1 MRVRLTNEV
10 REYLTNV
17 SKDFPLEQVWEL
29 FNMQYPY
36 MTKHKDINYLENLLN
51 ENEIEYFREGDLG
64 IFTLREAVA
73 IYNLTKICK
82 SIEEIYS
89 SYNQQFPNKCDFE
102 KFNNE
107 SNKLKSIKEFKEK
120 YNIDY
125 KFNMFEI
132 SFVSDSI
139 KNKDTVEETYNKF
152 IDRFQSSISYDN
164 FISHYQ
170 TIKNHRE
177 ESVGK
182 KPFEF
187 TDSDIELL
195 KKLANGNRSKSQLY
209 QEFSNI
215 SKTKI
220 GINTF
225 NKRITE
231 LNLDIKDGRKGAK
244 AIEFTDSDIDLIV
257 SLANGTI
264 SIASALEKYNKSA
277 SIQVSYPTFLR
288 KVKSLGLQA
297 KFASNVHKSTSRKGD
312 TKKKQPKQ
320 SMGRTIYTD
329 EFIKDLTELYTVHP
343 LSKCVDIMDTWGK
356 YDDILQ
362 GDNVLT
368 KLNKLISRKG
378 IKKDAKINME
388 KRQVAD
394 ETGIVG
400 IIQEL
405 SKDYTCGE
413 VYDILVKDYGYKE
426 TGHKPFATK
435 WNRITQFKV
444 YDEVTDSDMIV
455 IEEIVNSGYVGRAA
469 AAEVHVRFPH
479 RYTNAV
485 IYRAISKAKSK
496 SKSVHIHEITSPD
509 KIIKINEQ
517 GLTVEEPE
525 EIVAWHQNE
534 QVDKFQPIIDE
545 VNSIFENRCKKLNV
559 STKSEDST
567 NKLIEAIKVLLEYSE
582 DTKEI
587 IKTCT
592 DQEDIIEQY
601 RREIDHEIENL
612 PFSDVDTTAQNK
624 IKVLRMK
631 RREIKNTKENS
642 DLINPIANIIQH
654 NASKFRQVLSALEKK
669 KEERDNFIFI
679 PLVDTTMVNKYE
691 WCKAGWA
698 GSARANAPILTTHKK
713 EMREEAKKKN
723 SNIKKFRVQAE
734 YMAWDGKPFHT
745 MYYDIYAVST
755 EKAIENSKN
764 FFDDLSRKHNNS
776 RYTIKD
782 AYQLNT

>member
-1 MRVRLTNEV
+1 MRVRITNEV
-10 REYLTNV
+10 KEYLTNV
-17 SKDFPLEQVWEL
+17 TKDFPLEQVWEL
-29 FNMQYPY
+29 FRMQYPY
-36 MTKHKDINYLENLLN
+36 MTDNKSIDYLKNLLE
-51 ENEIEYFREGDLG
+51 ENEIEYFKEGDLG
-64 IFTLREAVA
+64 IFTLREANT

-82 SIEEIYS
+82 NMKEIYS
-89 SYNQQFPNKCDFE
+89 AYNQQFPNKCDFE
-102 KFNNE
+102 RFNNE
-107 SNKLKSIKEFKEK
+107 SDKLECIKEFKRK
-120 YNIDY
+120 YDIDY
-125 KFNMFEI
+125 KFSMFEI
-132 SFVSDSI
+132 SFVRDSI
-139 KNKDTVEETYNKF
+139 LKGDTKKETYNKF
-152 IDRFQSSISYDN
+152 IDRFNSSISYDN
-164 FISHYQ
+164 FDNHYQ
-170 TIKNHRE
+170 TIKNYKE
-177 ESVGK
+177 EGVGK

-225 NKRITE
+225 NKRVDE
-231 LNLDIKDGRKGAK
+231 LNLNIKDGRKGAK
-244 AIEFTDSDIDLIV
+244 AIELTDNDIDLIK

-264 SIASALEKYNKSA
+264 SIASAMEEYNKSA
-277 SIQVSYPTFLR
+277 STQVSYPTFLR
-288 KVKSLGLQA
+288 RVKSLGLQD
-297 KFASNVHKSTSRKGD
+297 KFASNVHKSTPRKSN
-312 TKKKQPKQ
+312 TKKKPSK
-320 SMGRTIYTD
+320 GKTIYTD
-329 EFIKDLTELYTVHP
+329 EFIKDLTELYIVHP
-343 LSKCVDIMDTWGK
+343 LSKCVDIMKTWGK

-362 GDNVLT
+362 SNNILT
-368 KLNKLISRKG
+368 KLDKLLSRKG
-378 IKKDAKINME
+378 IKKDAKIDMK
-388 KRQVAD
+388 KRQISD
-394 ETGIVG
+394 EIGIVSA
-400 IIQEL
+400 IQEL
-405 SKDYTCGE
+405 AKDYTCGE
-413 VYDILVKDYGYKE
+413 VYDILVRDYNYKE
-426 TGHKPFATK
+426 TGHKLFATK

-444 YDEVTDSDMIV
+444 YEEVTEEDMVV

-469 AAEVHVRFPH
+469 AAEVHIRFPH

-496 SKSVHIHEITSPD
+496 PKSIHIHGITSQD
-509 KIIKINEQ
+509 RIVKLNEQ
-517 GLTVEEPE
+517 GLSIEEPNE
-525 EIVAWHQNE
+525 VVAWHQDE

-545 VNSIFENRCKKLNV
+545 VNSVFENRCKKLNV

-582 DTKEI
+582 DTKEV

-612 PFSDVDTTAQNK
+612 PFSDTDTTAQNK

-631 RREIKNTKENS
+631 RRGIKNTKENS
-642 DLINPIANIIQH
+642 DLMNPIANIIQH
-654 NASKFRQVLSALEKK
+654 NASKFRQVLATLEKK

-713 EMREEAKKKN
+713 EMKEEAKKKG

>member
-1 MRVRLTNEV
+1 MRVRITNEV
-10 REYLTNV
+10 KEYLTNV
-17 SKDFPLEQVWEL
+17 TKDFPLEQVWEL
-29 FNMQYPY
+29 FRMQYPY
-36 MTKHKDINYLENLLN
+36 MTDNKSIDYLKNLLE
-51 ENEIEYFREGDLG
+51 ENEIEYFKEGDLG
-64 IFTLREAVA
+64 IFTLREANT

-82 SIEEIYS
+82 NMKEIYS
-89 SYNQQFPNKCDFE
+89 AYNQQFPNKCDFE
-102 KFNNE
+102 RFNNE
-107 SNKLKSIKEFKEK
+107 SDKLECIKEFKRK
-120 YNIDY
+120 YDIDY
-125 KFNMFEI
+125 KFSMFEI
-132 SFVSDSI
+132 SFVRDSI
-139 KNKDTVEETYNKF
+139 LKGDTKEETYNKF
-152 IDRFQSSISYDN
+152 VDRFNSSISYDN
-164 FISHYQ
+164 FDNHYQ
-170 TIKNHRE
+170 TIKNYKE
-177 ESVGK
+177 EGVGK

-225 NKRITE
+225 NKRVDE
-231 LNLDIKDGRKGAK
+231 LNLNIKDGRKGAK
-244 AIEFTDSDIDLIV
+244 AIELTDNDIDLIK

-264 SIASALEKYNKSA
+264 SIASAMEEYNKSA
-277 SIQVSYPTFLR
+277 STQVSYPTFLR
-288 KVKSLGLQA
+288 RVKSLGLQD
-297 KFASNVHKSTSRKGD
+297 KFASNVHKSTSRKSN
-312 TKKKQPKQ
+312 TKKKPSK
-320 SMGRTIYTD
+320 GKTIYTD

-343 LSKCVDIMDTWGK
+343 LSKCVDIMKTWGK
-356 YDDILQ
+356 YDGILQ
-362 GDNVLT
+362 SNNILT
-368 KLNKLISRKG
+368 KLDKLLSRKG
-378 IKKDAKINME
+378 IKKDAKIDMK
-388 KRQVAD
+388 KRQISD
-394 ETGIVG
+394 ETGIVSV
-400 IIQEL
+400 IQEL
-405 SKDYTCGE
+405 AKDYTCGE
-413 VYDILVKDYGYKE
+413 VYDILVRDYNYKE

-444 YDEVTDSDMIV
+444 YEEVTEEDMMV
-455 IEEIVNSGYVGRAA
+455 IEEIVNSGYVGRDA
-469 AAEVHVRFPH
+469 AAEVHIRFPH

-496 SKSVHIHEITSPD
+496 PKSIHIHGITSQD
-509 KIIKINEQ
+509 RIVKLNEQ
-517 GLTVEEPE
+517 GLSIEEPNE
-525 EIVAWHQNE
+525 VVAWHQDE

-545 VNSIFENRCKKLNV
+545 VNSVFENRCKKLNV

-582 DTKEI
+582 DTKEV

-612 PFSDVDTTAQNK
+612 PFSDTDTTAQNK

-631 RREIKNTKENS
+631 RRGIKNTKENS

-654 NASKFRQVLSALEKK
+654 NASKFRQVLATLEKK

-713 EMREEAKKKN
+713 EMKEEAKKKG

>member
-1 MRVRLTNEV
+1 MRVRITNEV

-17 SKDFPLEQVWEL
+17 SRDFPLEQVWEL
-29 FNMQYPY
+29 FSMQYPY
-36 MTKHKDINYLENLLN
+36 MTENRNINYLENLLE
-51 ENEIEYFREGDLG
+51 ENGIEYFKEGDLG
-64 IFTLREAVA
+64 IFTLREANT
-73 IYNLTKICK
+73 IYNLTTICK
-82 SIEEIYS
+82 SMEEVYS
-89 SYNQQFPNKCDFE
+89 AYNQQFPNKCDFE
-102 KFNNE
+102 RFDRE
-107 SNKLKSIKEFKEK
+107 SSKLKCIKEFKRK
-120 YNIDY
+120 YDIDC
-125 KFNMFEI
+125 KFSMFEI
-132 SFVSDSI
+132 SFIRDSI
-139 KNKDTVEETYNKF
+139 KNKDTEEETYSKF
-152 IDRFQSSISYDN
+152 LDRFQSSIGYDN
-164 FISHYQ
+164 FDSHYQ
-170 TIKNHRE
+170 VIKNYKE
-177 ESVGK
+177 EGVGK

-187 TDSDIELL
+187 TDNDIELL

-225 NKRITE
+225 NKRIEE
-231 LNLDIKDGRKGAK
+231 LGLNIKDGRKGAK
-244 AIEFTDSDIDLIV
+244 AIELTDSDIELIS
-257 SLANGTI
+257 SLADGTM
-264 SIASALEKYNKSA
+264 SIASALEEYNKSA
-277 SIQVSYPTFLR
+277 STQVSYPTFLR
-288 KVKSLGLQA
+288 RVKSLGLQA
-297 KFASNVHKSTSRKGD
+297 KFASNIHKSESKKSNTR
-312 TKKKQPKQ
+312 KKQSK
-320 SMGRTIYTD
+320 GKTIYTD
-329 EFIKDLTELYTVHP
+329 EFIKDLTELYIVHP
-343 LSKCVDIMDTWGK
+343 LSKCIDIMKTWNK

-362 GDNVLT
+362 SDNILT

-378 IKKDAKINME
+378 IKKDAKIDME

-394 ETGIVG
+394 ETGIVSV
-400 IIQEL
+400 IQEL
-405 SKDYTCGE
+405 AKDYTCGE
-413 VYDILVKDYGYKE
+413 VYDILVRDYGYKE

-435 WNRITQFKV
+435 WNRIIQFKV
-444 YDEVTDSDMIV
+444 YDEVTDNDMAV

-496 SKSVHIHEITSPD
+496 PKSVHIHGITSPD

-545 VNSIFENRCKKLNV
+545 VNSVFENRCKKLNV

-567 NKLIEAIKVLLEYSE
+567 NKLIEAIKVLLEYSK
-582 DTKEI
+582 DTKEV

-612 PFSDVDTTAQNK
+612 PFSDTDTTAQNK

-631 RREIKNTKENS
+631 RRGIKNTKENS

-713 EMREEAKKKN
+713 EMKEEAKKKG

-764 FFDDLSRKHNNS
+764 FFDDLSKKHNNS